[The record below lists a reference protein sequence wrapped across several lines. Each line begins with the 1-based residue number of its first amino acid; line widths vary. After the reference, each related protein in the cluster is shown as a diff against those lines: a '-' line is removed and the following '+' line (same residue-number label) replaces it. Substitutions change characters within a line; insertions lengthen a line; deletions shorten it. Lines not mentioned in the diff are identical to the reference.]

1 MDNETK
7 VALVTGASRGIGRAC
22 AMKLAECGYDIAV
35 NFNSNEAKAQEVVS
49 AIEALG
55 RRAIAVKA
63 DTADLKTVQ
72 NMFREVHKAFGRLD
86 VLVNNAGVVDDAY
99 LLMINEDSLSRSLDI
114 NIKGYF
120 HCAQQAAL
128 KMMSKKQGKI
138 INISSVSSVL
148 AVEGQ
153 GVYSATKGAVNSM
166 TATLAKELA
175 PRGITVN
182 AVAPGFIETEMIDA
196 IPEDKKEE
204 YLKAVPMHKFGTAG
218 DVANVV
224 ASLCSDAFAYMT
236 GQVIV
241 LDGGLSL

>member
-1 MDNETK
+1 M
-7 VALVTGASRGIGRAC
+7 VALVTGASRGIGKAC
-22 AMKLAECGYDIAV
+22 ALKLAEDGYDIAV
-35 NFNSNEAKAQEVVS
+35 NYNSNDAKAAETVGE
-49 AIEALG
+49 IEKLG
-55 RRAIAVKA
+55 RKAVAFKA
-63 DTADLKTVQ
+63 DTADLKAVQ
-72 NMFREVHKAFGRLD
+72 GMFREIQKEFGQLD

-99 LLMINEDSLSRSLDI
+99 LLMISEDSLSRSLDI

-128 KMMSKKQGKI
+128 KMMSKKHGKI
-138 INISSVSSVL
+138 VNVSSVSSIL

-182 AVAPGFIETEMIDA
+182 AVAPGFIETEMLDN
-196 IPEDKKEE
+196 IPEDKKEA
-204 YLKAVPMHKFGTAG
+204 YIKSIPAGHFGTAR

-224 ASLCSDAFAYMT
+224 AALCSPAFDYVT
-236 GQVIV
+236 GQVVV

>member
-1 MDNETK
+1 MENK
-7 VALVTGASRGIGRAC
+7 AALVTGASRGIGHAC
-22 AMKLAECGYDIAV
+22 ALKLAECGYDIAV
-35 NFNSNEAKAQEVVS
+35 NYVSNEAKAE
-49 AIEALG
+49 EAVAEIKKLG
-55 RRAIAVKA
+55 RNAIAVKA
-63 DTADLKTVQ
+63 DTSDLKAVQ
-72 NMFREVHKAFGRLD
+72 DMFRAVSKEFGRID

-99 LLMINEDSLSRSLDI
+99 LLMINENSLTRSLDI

-120 HCAQQAAL
+120 HCAQSAAL
-128 KMMSKKQGKI
+128 KMMKTGGKI

-153 GVYSATKGAVNSM
+153 GVYAATKGAVNSM

-182 AVAPGFIETEMIDA
+182 AVAPGFIATEMMDNIPEEKKAEYIKA
-196 IPEDKKEE
+196 IPMGR
-204 YLKAVPMHKFGTAG
+204 YGSAQ
-218 DVANVV
+218 DVANMV
-224 ASLCSDAFAYMT
+224 AAMCSEAFNYVT